1 MKVYDAVKGFMTHNF
16 VGHQNIVLTMHFYPA
31 KDSLKL
37 ITAGEDL
44 CVKVWD
50 LVINKQVTSLQG
62 SMGRITSLCFSQDL
76 KTLIVGA
83 KDGKIAFYNATDNF
97 RQIAVM
103 DAVKNMGIP
112 NPNAEIDIEVNALCY
127 LSLKLGHFLAV
138 GTNIGQLVLI
148 DL

>member
-16 VGHQNIVLTMHFYPA
+16 VGHQNIVLTMQFYPA
-31 KDSLKL
+31 KDALKL

-50 LVINKQVTSLQG
+50 LVINKQVASLQG
-62 SMGRITSLCFSQDL
+62 SMGRITSLSFSQDF

-112 NPNAEIDIEVNALCY
+112 NPNSEIDIEVNALCY
-127 LSLKLGHFLAV
+127 LSLKLGQFLAV